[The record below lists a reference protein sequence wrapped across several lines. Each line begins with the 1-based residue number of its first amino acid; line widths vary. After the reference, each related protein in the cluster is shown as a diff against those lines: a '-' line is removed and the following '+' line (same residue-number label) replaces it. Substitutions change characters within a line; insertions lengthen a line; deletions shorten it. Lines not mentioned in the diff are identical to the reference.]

1 MGLFNIYY
9 RGKEKTSESFNYSWE
24 ELDWTDWAIL
34 QYNVPANL
42 TEERLAFWRKV
53 NESVVK
59 QSKDRFKI
67 REYKAEL
74 VEET

>member
-1 MGLFNIYY
+1 MKMYNILY
-9 RGKEKTSESFNYSWE
+9 RAKIKLSNTSSWE
-24 ELDWTDWAIL
+24 QHFWTDWEVL

-42 TEERLAFWRKV
+42 IEDRLAFWRRV

-59 QSKDRFKI
+59 QSKDIYKI